1 MCRKNFNVVFA
12 FGDGKMGEKKG
23 EKKMKRKGFKGIL
36 LLFSMLFALTGC
48 SVSEA
53 TQHAMAVDT
62 IQAEDVLLRVDF
74 LNVGQADCALLSTN
88 GHYMVID
95 GGNSGDA
102 DRILSYLEEQGV
114 EKLDA
119 VVGTHP
125 HEDHIGSLDAIINHF
140 DVDAVYMPKI
150 MHTSKTFEDVLDA
163 VANKGL
169 KIKSPSPGDTI
180 DFNGLEIEVLGPQR
194 EYKDFNNNSIVLKVN
209 AGETA
214 FLFTGDAE
222 ETAEKDI
229 LQAGYDLQADVL
241 KVGHH
246 GSSTSSSQAFLQAVK
261 PKYAVIS
268 VGVGNSYHH
277 PEEEALQRLQSI
289 GAEIYR
295 TDLQGNI
302 VCTTDGKNIAFNCN
316 SVSGAEV
323 YADAAKNNTPAEEV
337 VYIANKKSKKFHLE
351 SCASLPDEENRIYL
365 EDREAAISLGYTT
378 CGTCKP

>member
-1 MCRKNFNVVFA
+1 
-12 FGDGKMGEKKG
+12 
-23 EKKMKRKGFKGIL
+23 MKRKGFKGIL
-36 LLFSMLFALTGC
+36 LLLSMLFALTGC

-53 TQHAMAVDT
+53 TQHGMAVDT

-95 GGNSGDA
+95 GGNNGDA
-102 DRILSYLEEQGV
+102 DTILSYLEGQGV

-180 DFNGLEIEVLGPQR
+180 DFNGLEIEGLGPQR

-229 LQAGYDLQADVL
+229 LQADYDLQADVL

-365 EDREAAISLGYTT
+365 EDREEAISLGYTP

>member
-1 MCRKNFNVVFA
+1 
-12 FGDGKMGEKKG
+12 
-23 EKKMKRKGFKGIL
+23 MKRKGFKGIL
-36 LLFSMLFALTGC
+36 LLLSMLFALTGC

-53 TQHAMAVDT
+53 TQHGMAVDT
-62 IQAEDVLLRVDF
+62 IQTEDVLLRVDF
-74 LNVGQADCALLSTN
+74 LNVGQADCALLSTK

-95 GGNSGDA
+95 GGNNGDA
-102 DRILSYLEEQGV
+102 DTILSYLEGQGV

-169 KIKSPSPGDTI
+169 KIKSPSPRDTI

-365 EDREAAISLGYTT
+365 EDREEAISLGYTP

>member
-1 MCRKNFNVVFA
+1 
-12 FGDGKMGEKKG
+12 
-23 EKKMKRKGFKGIL
+23 MKRKGFKGIL
-36 LLFSMLFALTGC
+36 LLLSMLFALTGC

-53 TQHAMAVDT
+53 TQHGMAVDT

-74 LNVGQADCALLSTN
+74 LNVRQADCALLSTN

-95 GGNSGDA
+95 GGNNGDA
-102 DRILSYLEEQGV
+102 DTILSYLEGQGV

-229 LQAGYDLQADVL
+229 LQADYDLQADVL

-365 EDREAAISLGYTT
+365 EDREEAISLGYTP

>member
-1 MCRKNFNVVFA
+1 
-12 FGDGKMGEKKG
+12 
-23 EKKMKRKGFKGIL
+23 MKRKGFKGIL
-36 LLFSMLFALTGC
+36 LLLSMLFALTGC

-53 TQHAMAVDT
+53 TQHGMAVDT

-95 GGNSGDA
+95 GGNNGDA
-102 DRILSYLEEQGV
+102 DTILSYLEGQGV

-222 ETAEKDI
+222 ETTEKDI
-229 LQAGYDLQADVL
+229 LQADYDLQADVL

-365 EDREAAISLGYTT
+365 EDREEAISLGYTP

>member
-1 MCRKNFNVVFA
+1 
-12 FGDGKMGEKKG
+12 
-23 EKKMKRKGFKGIL
+23 MKRKGFKGIL
-36 LLFSMLFALTGC
+36 LLLSMLFALTGC

-53 TQHAMAVDT
+53 TQHGMAVDT

-95 GGNSGDA
+95 GGNNGDA
-102 DRILSYLEEQGV
+102 DTILSYLEGQGV

-150 MHTSKTFEDVLDA
+150 MHTSKTFENVLDA

-169 KIKSPSPGDTI
+169 KIKSPDPGDTI

-222 ETAEKDI
+222 ETAGQWSRGRENGTSPVSRFWQEDFLRLVSTDLNGLYLVGQKEAAWEHFSDWLYGESGLPVCFTNRIPETDGRKTVLVELRANARI
-229 LQAGYDLQADVL
+229 L
-241 KVGHH
+241 KE
-246 GSSTSSSQAFLQAVK
+246 
-261 PKYAVIS
+261 
-268 VGVGNSYHH
+268 H
-277 PEEEALQRLQSI
+277 PEFGSLYVDLTSDVEKRRQIREKRADISYISARNYLDTALKAR
-289 GAEIYR
+289 Y
-295 TDLQGNI
+295 N
-302 VCTTDGKNIAFNCN
+302 
-316 SVSGAEV
+316 
-323 YADAAKNNTPAEEV
+323 
-337 VYIANKKSKKFHLE
+337 
-351 SCASLPDEENRIYL
+351 
-365 EDREAAISLGYTT
+365 AI
-378 CGTCKP
+378 

>member
-1 MCRKNFNVVFA
+1 
-12 FGDGKMGEKKG
+12 
-23 EKKMKRKGFKGIL
+23 MKRKGFKGIL
-36 LLFSMLFALTGC
+36 LLLSMLFALTGC

-53 TQHAMAVDT
+53 TQHGMAVDT

-95 GGNSGDA
+95 GGNNGDA
-102 DRILSYLEEQGV
+102 DRILSYLEGQGV

-365 EDREAAISLGYTT
+365 EDREEAISLGYTP

>member
-1 MCRKNFNVVFA
+1 M
-12 FGDGKMGEKKG
+12 
-23 EKKMKRKGFKGIL
+23 
-36 LLFSMLFALTGC
+36 
-48 SVSEA
+48 
-53 TQHAMAVDT
+53 
-62 IQAEDVLLRVDF
+62 
-74 LNVGQADCALLSTN
+74 
-88 GHYMVID
+88 
-95 GGNSGDA
+95 
-102 DRILSYLEEQGV
+102 
-114 EKLDA
+114 
-119 VVGTHP
+119 
-125 HEDHIGSLDAIINHF
+125 
-140 DVDAVYMPKI
+140 
-150 MHTSKTFEDVLDA
+150 
-163 VANKGL
+163 
-169 KIKSPSPGDTI
+169 
-180 DFNGLEIEVLGPQR
+180 
-194 EYKDFNNNSIVLKVN
+194 KVN

-295 TDLQGNI
+295 TDLQGDI

-351 SCASLPDEENRIYL
+351 SCASLPDEENRINL
-365 EDREAAISLGYTT
+365 EDREGAISLGYTP

>member
-1 MCRKNFNVVFA
+1 
-12 FGDGKMGEKKG
+12 
-23 EKKMKRKGFKGIL
+23 MKRKGFKGIL
-36 LLFSMLFALTGC
+36 LLLSMLFALTGC

-53 TQHAMAVDT
+53 TQHGMAVDT

-95 GGNSGDA
+95 GGNNGDA
-102 DRILSYLEEQGV
+102 DTILSYLEGQGV

-125 HEDHIGSLDAIINHF
+125 HEDHIGSLDAINNHF

-169 KIKSPSPGDTI
+169 K
-180 DFNGLEIEVLGPQR
+180 IEVLGPQR

-316 SVSGAEV
+316 SVSGTEV

-351 SCASLPDEENRIYL
+351 SCASLPDEGNRIYL
-365 EDREAAISLGYTT
+365 EDREEAISLGYTP

>member
-1 MCRKNFNVVFA
+1 
-12 FGDGKMGEKKG
+12 
-23 EKKMKRKGFKGIL
+23 MKRNGLKGLL

-48 SVSEA
+48 EVSED
-53 TQHAMAVDT
+53 TQHGTAVDT

-74 LNVGQADCALLSTN
+74 LNVGQADCALLSAN

-95 GGNSGDA
+95 GGNNGDA
-102 DRILSYLEEQGV
+102 DTILSYLEGQGV
-114 EKLDA
+114 QKLDV

-169 KIKSPSPGDTI
+169 KIKSPTPGDTI
-180 DFNGLEIEVLGPQR
+180 DFNGLEIEVLGPQK

-277 PEEEALQRLQSI
+277 PEEETLRRLQSI
-289 GAEIYR
+289 GAAIYR

-302 VCTTDGKNIAFNCN
+302 VCTTDGENIAFNCN
-316 SVSGAEV
+316 SVSDTTV
-323 YADAAKNNTPAEEV
+323 YADAAENNTPEEEV

-351 SCASLPDEENRIYL
+351 SCASLPEEENRVYL
-365 EDREAAISLGYTT
+365 ESRESAISLGYTP

>member
-1 MCRKNFNVVFA
+1 M
-12 FGDGKMGEKKG
+12 
-23 EKKMKRKGFKGIL
+23 
-36 LLFSMLFALTGC
+36 
-48 SVSEA
+48 
-53 TQHAMAVDT
+53 
-62 IQAEDVLLRVDF
+62 
-74 LNVGQADCALLSTN
+74 
-88 GHYMVID
+88 
-95 GGNSGDA
+95 
-102 DRILSYLEEQGV
+102 
-114 EKLDA
+114 
-119 VVGTHP
+119 
-125 HEDHIGSLDAIINHF
+125 
-140 DVDAVYMPKI
+140 
-150 MHTSKTFEDVLDA
+150 
-163 VANKGL
+163 
-169 KIKSPSPGDTI
+169 
-180 DFNGLEIEVLGPQR
+180 
-194 EYKDFNNNSIVLKVN
+194 
-209 AGETA
+209 
-214 FLFTGDAE
+214 
-222 ETAEKDI
+222 
-229 LQAGYDLQADVL
+229 QADVL

-365 EDREAAISLGYTT
+365 EDREGAISLGYTP

>member
-1 MCRKNFNVVFA
+1 M
-12 FGDGKMGEKKG
+12 
-23 EKKMKRKGFKGIL
+23 MKRKGFKGIL

-53 TQHAMAVDT
+53 TQHGMAVDA

-95 GGNSGDA
+95 GGNNGDA

-229 LQAGYDLQADVL
+229 LQACYDLQVDVL

-295 TDLQGNI
+295 TDLQGDI

-365 EDREAAISLGYTT
+365 EDREEAISLGYTP

>member
-1 MCRKNFNVVFA
+1 MCRTHFNVVFA

-36 LLFSMLFALTGC
+36 LLLSMLFALTGC

-53 TQHAMAVDT
+53 TQHGMAVDA

-95 GGNSGDA
+95 GVNNGYA

-246 GSSTSSSQAFLQAVK
+246 GSSTSSSQASLPAVQ
-261 PKYAVIS
+261 PTYAVIS

-277 PEEEALQRLQSI
+277 PEEEALQRLRSI

-295 TDLQGNI
+295 TDLQGDI

-365 EDREAAISLGYTT
+365 EDREGAISLGYTP

>member
-1 MCRKNFNVVFA
+1 
-12 FGDGKMGEKKG
+12 
-23 EKKMKRKGFKGIL
+23 MKRKGFKGIL
-36 LLFSMLFALTGC
+36 LLLSMLFALTGC

-53 TQHAMAVDT
+53 TQHGMAVDA

-95 GGNSGDA
+95 GGNNGDA

-169 KIKSPSPGDTI
+169 KIKSPDPGDTI

-295 TDLQGNI
+295 TDLQGDI

-316 SVSGAEV
+316 SVSDTEV

-365 EDREAAISLGYTT
+365 EDREEAISLGYTP

>member
-1 MCRKNFNVVFA
+1 
-12 FGDGKMGEKKG
+12 
-23 EKKMKRKGFKGIL
+23 MKRKGFKGIL

-53 TQHAMAVDT
+53 TQHGMAVDT

-95 GGNSGDA
+95 GGNNGDA
-102 DRILSYLEEQGV
+102 DTILSYLEGQGV

-229 LQAGYDLQADVL
+229 LQAGGNLQADVL

-246 GSSTSSSQAFLQAVK
+246 GSSTSSSQAFLQAVQ

-316 SVSGAEV
+316 SVSDTEV

-365 EDREAAISLGYTT
+365 EDREEAISLGYTP

>member
-1 MCRKNFNVVFA
+1 
-12 FGDGKMGEKKG
+12 
-23 EKKMKRKGFKGIL
+23 MKRKGFKGIL
-36 LLFSMLFALTGC
+36 LLLSMLFALTGC

-53 TQHAMAVDT
+53 TQHGMAVDT

-95 GGNSGDA
+95 GGNNGDA

-180 DFNGLEIEVLGPQR
+180 DFNGLEIEVLGLQR

-316 SVSGAEV
+316 SVSDTEV

-365 EDREAAISLGYTT
+365 EDREGAISLGYTP

>member
-1 MCRKNFNVVFA
+1 
-12 FGDGKMGEKKG
+12 
-23 EKKMKRKGFKGIL
+23 MKRKGFKGIL
-36 LLFSMLFALTGC
+36 LLLSMLFALTGC

-53 TQHAMAVDT
+53 TQHGMAVDT
-62 IQAEDVLLRVDF
+62 IQTEDVLLRVDF
-74 LNVGQADCALLSTN
+74 LNVGQADCALLSTK

-95 GGNSGDA
+95 GGNNGDA
-102 DRILSYLEEQGV
+102 DTILSYLEGQGV

-229 LQAGYDLQADVL
+229 LQA
-241 KVGHH
+241 
-246 GSSTSSSQAFLQAVK
+246 VK

-351 SCASLPDEENRIYL
+351 SCASLPDEGNRIYL
-365 EDREAAISLGYTT
+365 EDREEAISLGYTP

>member
-1 MCRKNFNVVFA
+1 
-12 FGDGKMGEKKG
+12 
-23 EKKMKRKGFKGIL
+23 MKRKGFKGIL
-36 LLFSMLFALTGC
+36 LLLSMLFALTGC

-53 TQHAMAVDT
+53 TQHGMAVDT

-95 GGNSGDA
+95 GGKNGDA
-102 DRILSYLEEQGV
+102 DTILSYLEGQGV

-229 LQAGYDLQADVL
+229 LQADYDLQADVL

-365 EDREAAISLGYTT
+365 EDREEAISLGYTP

>member
-1 MCRKNFNVVFA
+1 
-12 FGDGKMGEKKG
+12 
-23 EKKMKRKGFKGIL
+23 MKRKGFKEML
-36 LLFSMLFALTGC
+36 LLLSMLFGLTGC

-53 TQHAMAVDT
+53 TQHGMAVDT

-95 GGNSGDA
+95 GGNNGDA
-102 DRILSYLEEQGV
+102 DTILSYLEGQGV

-169 KIKSPSPGDTI
+169 KIKSPS
-180 DFNGLEIEVLGPQR
+180 
-194 EYKDFNNNSIVLKVN
+194 NNNSIVLKVN

-316 SVSGAEV
+316 SVSDTEV

-365 EDREAAISLGYTT
+365 EDREEAISLGYTP

>member
-1 MCRKNFNVVFA
+1 
-12 FGDGKMGEKKG
+12 
-23 EKKMKRKGFKGIL
+23 MKRKGFREIL
-36 LLFSMLFALTGC
+36 LLLSMLFALTGC

-53 TQHAMAVDT
+53 TQHGMAVDT

-95 GGNSGDA
+95 GGNNGDA
-102 DRILSYLEEQGV
+102 DRILSYLEGQGV

-295 TDLQGNI
+295 TDLQGDI

-323 YADAAKNNTPAEEV
+323 YADAARNNTPAEEV

-365 EDREAAISLGYTT
+365 EDREEAISLGYTP

>member
-36 LLFSMLFALTGC
+36 LLLSMLFALTGC

-53 TQHAMAVDT
+53 TQHGMAVDA

-88 GHYMVID
+88 GHYRVID
-95 GGNSGDA
+95 GGNNGDA

-169 KIKSPSPGDTI
+169 KIKSPGPGDTI

-316 SVSGAEV
+316 SVSDTEV
-323 YADAAKNNTPAEEV
+323 YADAARNNTPAEEI

-365 EDREAAISLGYTT
+365 EDREEAISLGYTP

>member
-1 MCRKNFNVVFA
+1 
-12 FGDGKMGEKKG
+12 
-23 EKKMKRKGFKGIL
+23 MKRKGFKGIL
-36 LLFSMLFALTGC
+36 LLLSMLFALTGC

-53 TQHAMAVDT
+53 TQHGMAVDT

-74 LNVGQADCALLSTN
+74 LNVGQADCALLSTK

-95 GGNSGDA
+95 GGNNGDA
-102 DRILSYLEEQGV
+102 DTILSYLEGQGV

-119 VVGTHP
+119 VVGTPP

-169 KIKSPSPGDTI
+169 KIKSPDPGDTI

-229 LQAGYDLQADVL
+229 LQADYDLQADVL

-316 SVSGAEV
+316 SVSGTEV
-323 YADAAKNNTPAEEV
+323 YADAARNNTPAEEV

-365 EDREAAISLGYTT
+365 EDREEAISLGYTP

>member
-1 MCRKNFNVVFA
+1 
-12 FGDGKMGEKKG
+12 
-23 EKKMKRKGFKGIL
+23 MKRKGFKGIL
-36 LLFSMLFALTGC
+36 LLLSMLFALTGC

-53 TQHAMAVDT
+53 TQHGMAVDT

-95 GGNSGDA
+95 GGNNGDA
-102 DRILSYLEEQGV
+102 DTILSYLEGQGV

-229 LQAGYDLQADVL
+229 LQADYDLQADVL

-365 EDREAAISLGYTT
+365 EDREEAISLGYTP
-378 CGTCKP
+378 CVTCKP

>member
-1 MCRKNFNVVFA
+1 
-12 FGDGKMGEKKG
+12 
-23 EKKMKRKGFKGIL
+23 MKRKGFKGIL
-36 LLFSMLFALTGC
+36 LLLSMLFALTGC
-48 SVSEA
+48 AVSEA
-53 TQHAMAVDT
+53 TQHGMAVDT
-62 IQAEDVLLRVDF
+62 IQTEDVLLRVDF
-74 LNVGQADCALLSTN
+74 LNVGQADCALLSTI

-95 GGNSGDA
+95 GGNNGDA
-102 DRILSYLEEQGV
+102 DTILSYLEGQGV

-365 EDREAAISLGYTT
+365 EDREEAISLGYTP

>member
-1 MCRKNFNVVFA
+1 
-12 FGDGKMGEKKG
+12 
-23 EKKMKRKGFKGIL
+23 MKRKGFKGIL
-36 LLFSMLFALTGC
+36 LLLSMLFALTGC

-53 TQHAMAVDT
+53 TQHGMAVDT

-95 GGNSGDA
+95 GGNNGDA
-102 DRILSYLEEQGV
+102 DTILSYLEGQGV

-365 EDREAAISLGYTT
+365 EDREEAISLGYTP

>member
-1 MCRKNFNVVFA
+1 MPNRLQF
-12 FGDGKMGEKKG
+12 EQSPY
-23 EKKMKRKGFKGIL
+23 L
-36 LLFSMLFALTGC
+36 LQHRENPVDWRPWG
-48 SVSEA
+48 SEA
-53 TQHAMAVDT
+53 FQTAREEDKPVFLSIGYSTCHWCHVMAHESFEDETVAEAINRDFIPIKVD
-62 IQAEDVLLRVDF
+62 R
-74 LNVGQADCALLSTN
+74 
-88 GHYMVID
+88 
-95 GGNSGDA
+95 
-102 DRILSYLEEQGV
+102 EER
-114 EKLDA
+114 
-119 VVGTHP
+119 P
-125 HEDHIGSLDAIINHF
+125 

-295 TDLQGNI
+295 TDLQGDI

-365 EDREAAISLGYTT
+365 EDREEAISLGYTP

>member
-1 MCRKNFNVVFA
+1 
-12 FGDGKMGEKKG
+12 
-23 EKKMKRKGFKGIL
+23 MKRKGFKGIL
-36 LLFSMLFALTGC
+36 LLLSMLFALTGC

-53 TQHAMAVDT
+53 TQHGMAVDT
-62 IQAEDVLLRVDF
+62 IQTEDVLLRVDF
-74 LNVGQADCALLSTN
+74 LNVGQADCALLSTK

-95 GGNSGDA
+95 GGNNGDA
-102 DRILSYLEEQGV
+102 DTILSYLEGQGV

-229 LQAGYDLQADVL
+229 LQADYDLQADVL

-246 GSSTSSSQAFLQAVK
+246 GSSTSSSQAFLQAVNM
-261 PKYAVIS
+261 PS
-268 VGVGNSYHH
+268 S
-277 PEEEALQRLQSI
+277 
-289 GAEIYR
+289 
-295 TDLQGNI
+295 
-302 VCTTDGKNIAFNCN
+302 
-316 SVSGAEV
+316 
-323 YADAAKNNTPAEEV
+323 
-337 VYIANKKSKKFHLE
+337 
-351 SCASLPDEENRIYL
+351 AS
-365 EDREAAISLGYTT
+365 A
-378 CGTCKP
+378 

>member
-1 MCRKNFNVVFA
+1 
-12 FGDGKMGEKKG
+12 
-23 EKKMKRKGFKGIL
+23 MKRKGFKGIL
-36 LLFSMLFALTGC
+36 LLLSMLFALTGC

-53 TQHAMAVDT
+53 TQHGMAVDT

-95 GGNSGDA
+95 GGNNGDA
-102 DRILSYLEEQGV
+102 DRILSYLEKQGV

-316 SVSGAEV
+316 SVSDTEV

-365 EDREAAISLGYTT
+365 EDREEAISLGYTP

>member
-1 MCRKNFNVVFA
+1 
-12 FGDGKMGEKKG
+12 
-23 EKKMKRKGFKGIL
+23 MKRKGFKGIL
-36 LLFSMLFALTGC
+36 LLLSMLFALTGC

-53 TQHAMAVDT
+53 TQHGMAVDT

-95 GGNSGDA
+95 GGNNGDA
-102 DRILSYLEEQGV
+102 DTILSYLEGQGV

-229 LQAGYDLQADVL
+229 LQADYDLQADVL
-241 KVGHH
+241 KVWHH

-365 EDREAAISLGYTT
+365 EDREEAISLGYTP

>member
-1 MCRKNFNVVFA
+1 
-12 FGDGKMGEKKG
+12 
-23 EKKMKRKGFKGIL
+23 MKRKGFKGIL
-36 LLFSMLFALTGC
+36 LLLSMLFALTGC

-53 TQHAMAVDT
+53 TQHGMAVDT

-95 GGNSGDA
+95 GGNNGDA
-102 DRILSYLEEQGV
+102 DTILSYLEGQGV

-229 LQAGYDLQADVL
+229 LQAGGNLQADVL

-246 GSSTSSSQAFLQAVK
+246 GSSTSSSQAFLQAVQ

-277 PEEEALQRLQSI
+277 PEEEAMQRLQSI

-316 SVSGAEV
+316 SVSDTEV

-365 EDREAAISLGYTT
+365 EDREEAISLGYTP

>member
-1 MCRKNFNVVFA
+1 
-12 FGDGKMGEKKG
+12 
-23 EKKMKRKGFKGIL
+23 MKRKGLKGFL

-48 SVSEA
+48 EVSA
-53 TQHAMAVDT
+53 DDTQHGTAVDT
-62 IQAEDVLLRVDF
+62 IRAENVLLRVDF
-74 LNVGQADCALLSTN
+74 LNVGQADCALLSSN

-95 GGNSGDA
+95 GGNNGDA
-102 DRILSYLEEQGV
+102 DTILSYLEGQGV

-140 DVDAVYMPKI
+140 DVDVVYMPKI
-150 MHTSKTFEDVLDA
+150 IHTSKTFEDVLDA

-169 KIKSPSPGDTI
+169 KVKSPNPGDTLA
-180 DFNGLEIEVLGPQR
+180 FNGLEIEVLGPQR
-194 EYKDFNNNSIVLKVN
+194 EYNDFNNNSIVLKVN

-268 VGVGNSYHH
+268 VGAGNSYHH
-277 PEEEALQRLQSI
+277 PEEETLHQLQSI

-302 VCTTDGKNIAFNCN
+302 VCATDGKNIAFNCN
-316 SVSGAEV
+316 SVSGIAV
-323 YADAAKNNTPAEEV
+323 YADAAENNTPEEEV

-351 SCASLPDEENRIYL
+351 SCASLPDEENRVYL
-365 EDREAAISLGYTT
+365 ESRESAISLGYTP

>member
-1 MCRKNFNVVFA
+1 
-12 FGDGKMGEKKG
+12 
-23 EKKMKRKGFKGIL
+23 MKRKGFKGIL
-36 LLFSMLFALTGC
+36 LLLSMLFAPLTGC

-53 TQHAMAVDT
+53 TQHGMAVDT

-95 GGNSGDA
+95 GGNNGDA
-102 DRILSYLEEQGV
+102 DTILSYLEGQGV

-229 LQAGYDLQADVL
+229 LQADYDLQADVL

-365 EDREAAISLGYTT
+365 EDREEAISLGYTP

>member
-1 MCRKNFNVVFA
+1 
-12 FGDGKMGEKKG
+12 
-23 EKKMKRKGFKGIL
+23 MKRKGFKGIL
-36 LLFSMLFALTGC
+36 LLLSMLFALTGC

-53 TQHAMAVDT
+53 TQHGMAVDT

-95 GGNSGDA
+95 GGNNGDA
-102 DRILSYLEEQGV
+102 DTILSYLEGQGV

-229 LQAGYDLQADVL
+229 LQADYDLQADVL

-365 EDREAAISLGYTT
+365 EDREEDISLGYTP

>member
-1 MCRKNFNVVFA
+1 
-12 FGDGKMGEKKG
+12 
-23 EKKMKRKGFKGIL
+23 MKRKGFKGIL
-36 LLFSMLFALTGC
+36 LLLSMLFALTGC

-53 TQHAMAVDT
+53 TQHGMAVDT
-62 IQAEDVLLRVDF
+62 IQAEDVRLRVDF

-95 GGNSGDA
+95 GGNNGDA
-102 DRILSYLEEQGV
+102 DTILSYLEGQGV

-229 LQAGYDLQADVL
+229 LQADYDLQADVL

-365 EDREAAISLGYTT
+365 EDREEAISLGYTP